1 MPITAVYY
9 YVKSQIMNIYYRF
22 IDLMSKEL

>member
-9 YVKSQIMNIYYRF
+9 YVKSQITNIYYRF